1 MNVHDITF
9 EILSYSILYLHLNS
23 RVIALII
30 YYEKLKKH
38 KKILMCFNISHN
50 ASDDWNEILLNKKN
64 DKQKIVHQN
73 MNNYN

>member
-1 MNVHDITF
+1 
-9 EILSYSILYLHLNS
+9 
-23 RVIALII
+23 
-30 YYEKLKKH
+30 
-38 KKILMCFNISHN
+38 MCFNISHN